1 MREVALAEVIVILG
15 VRGFGLPCAR
25 RMGKGRQ
32 LLLGDNNPETL
43 AATSEI
49 LAREGYRVTTRV
61 VDVSDMGSVLQFAAQ
76 SAALGTLRSIVH
88 TAGISPRMGTPER
101 ILAVNLV
108 GTINVLD
115 AFLPHADEGC
125 VGVVIASNAAHFAPL
140 GAELEALMA
149 KGRVEEILAEVR
161 KVAGAETGLGAYWLA
176 KRCNQLRVQADA
188 LAWGTRGARIVSVS
202 PGMMSTE
209 MIHYERDIGAPVDAA
224 VGDLPLGRIGH
235 PDEIATAVEWLCSP
249 DAGFVTGTDLLVDG
263 GQVAAIRWAAKMIE
277 DPRDLETQTQV

>member
-1 MREVALAEVIVILG
+1 MAEVIAILG
-15 VRGFGLPCAR
+15 ARGFGLPCAR

-32 LLLGDNNPETL
+32 LVLGDNNPETL

-49 LAREGYRVTTRV
+49 LSREGYRLTTHV
-61 VDVSDMGSVLQFAAQ
+61 VDVSDMDSVSRFAAQ
-76 SAALGTLRSIVH
+76 SAALGTLRSVVH

-108 GTINVLD
+108 GTINVMD
-115 AFLPHADEGC
+115 AFLPCAGEGC
-125 VGVVIASNAAHFAPL
+125 VCVVIASNAGNFAPVP
-140 GAELEALMA
+140 AELEALMA
-149 KGRVEEILAEVR
+149 NGRAEEILAEAS
-161 KVAGAETGLGAYWLA
+161 KVAGADTGLGAYWLA

-188 LAWGTRGARIVSVS
+188 PAWGARGARIVSVS

-209 MIHYERDIGAPVDAA
+209 MMHYERDIGAPVDAA

-249 DAGFVTGTDLLVDG
+249 DAAFVTGTDLLVDG
-263 GQVAAIRWAAKMIE
+263 GQVAAIRWAATMIE
-277 DPRDLETQTQV
+277 DPRNRETQTSV